1 MADYFFYTWCFFFRR
16 LREKVKEK
24 ADSLERLR
32 NELDAVEADIASTEV
47 ALNRNLQEL
56 ELTQGAYDDR
66 CEELASVER
75 DLQDQVQIISFP
87 NL

>member
-1 MADYFFYTWCFFFRR
+1 MADYFFTHGVFFRR

-66 CEELASVER
+66 CEELAAVER
-75 DLQDQVQIISFP
+75 DLQDQVRMISFP